1 MRSGWGPPPGRR
13 PPWWP
18 DGEPFPPRRWGRRG
32 PPAFVRRIGCFFI
45 AILGSAVLA
54 GAVLGGLI
62 ARLGGWPVAFLA
74 IVFAILLLTAG
85 IGAVRWMTRPMDSL
99 IEAAGRI
106 EDGDYRALS
115 FFSKLKVLAHG
126 SKSAYTPKADACQA
140 CGLCVVACP
149 EGALRLVPA

>member
-1 MRSGWGPPPGRR
+1 MARLTKTEKARRAAAHPERPGEQCKAEPGRWR
-13 PPWWP
+13 PVVDRSRCEAKHDCVDVCPY
-18 DGEPFPPRRWGRRG
+18 GVFE
-32 PPAFVRRIGCFFI
+32 VR
-45 AILGSAVLA
+45 
-54 GAVLGGLI
+54 
-62 ARLGGWPVAFLA
+62 
-74 IVFAILLLTAG
+74 
-85 IGAVRWMTRPMDSL
+85 
-99 IEAAGRI
+99 RI

>member
-1 MRSGWGPPPGRR
+1 MARLTKIEKARRAAAHPERPGEQCKAEPGRWR
-13 PPWWP
+13 PVVDRSRCEAKHDCVDVCPY
-18 DGEPFPPRRWGRRG
+18 GVFE
-32 PPAFVRRIGCFFI
+32 VR
-45 AILGSAVLA
+45 
-54 GAVLGGLI
+54 
-62 ARLGGWPVAFLA
+62 
-74 IVFAILLLTAG
+74 
-85 IGAVRWMTRPMDSL
+85 
-99 IEAAGRI
+99 RI